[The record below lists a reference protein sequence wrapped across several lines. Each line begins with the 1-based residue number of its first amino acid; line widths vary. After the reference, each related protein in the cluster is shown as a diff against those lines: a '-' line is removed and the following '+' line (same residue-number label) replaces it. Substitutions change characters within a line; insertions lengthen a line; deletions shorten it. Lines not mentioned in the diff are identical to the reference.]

1 MPNIDRRD
9 DEMPSQSMAMRFQSP
24 YPRKKNYAQPDNF
37 KPSPVTKPLKGDQDK
52 LPENLQKAI
61 KDAPLNRFCGG
72 KSKPYK
78 K

>member
-37 KPSPVTKPLKGDQDK
+37 KPSPVTKPLKGNQDQ
-52 LPENLQKAI
+52 LPENVQEEI
-61 KDAPLNRFCGG
+61 KKTPLNRFCGG
-72 KSKPYK
+72 VSKPYQK
-78 K
+78 